1 MTSEISITKDSELGL
16 WKCDLEIQLPKIAV
30 TRYKKDK
37 SDFQYEMRRAV
48 SEIVEEIVEK
58 ALEEE

>member
-16 WKCDLEIQLPKIAV
+16 WKCDLEIQLPKITV

-37 SDFQYEMRRAV
+37 TTSNTRCVGLSLKLLRR
-48 SEIVEEIVEK
+48 SLRRRSK
-58 ALEEE
+58 R

>member
-1 MTSEISITKDSELGL
+1 MTSDINITKDSDLGL
-16 WKCDLEIQLPKIAV
+16 WRCDLEIQLPKITV
-30 TRYKKDK
+30 TRFKKDK

-58 ALEEE
+58 ALDED